1 MKSRISRLVLKFF
14 AGLFALL
21 LTQAAHAQ
29 WTVFDP
35 TNYANAVQE
44 FHELQQMYTTALETR
59 NEVIAVYN
67 LAYQMSQMPADL
79 AQKYQSDFSQWTN
92 LSAPDIYGN
101 TSAWVNALN
110 IGSPSLAMQ
119 GYNNAVVQIQG
130 YPPGSYSSLDGRTQ
144 ATIANQY
151 ATSELAQ
158 GTTTSTLATLGT
170 IRSDSEAFAQ
180 KLANLEADTYSSD
193 PSEQTEVGVLGKI
206 NTATLL
212 QVHSQQDTNQIL
224 AAAVQQQL
232 VAQKQQI
239 DQQNRLINQAIYF
252 QQNFPNTMQQL
263 TGGVSDAIRTISLSP
278 SGR

>member
-1 MKSRISRLVLKFF
+1 MGFVTHQCISPH
-14 AGLFALL
+14 
-21 LTQAAHAQ
+21 T
-29 WTVFDP
+29 
-35 TNYANAVQE
+35 
-44 FHELQQMYTTALETR
+44 
-59 NEVIAVYN
+59 
-67 LAYQMSQMPADL
+67 
-79 AQKYQSDFSQWTN
+79 
-92 LSAPDIYGN
+92 
-101 TSAWVNALN
+101 
-110 IGSPSLAMQ
+110 
-119 GYNNAVVQIQG
+119 
-130 YPPGSYSSLDGRTQ
+130 GRTE
-144 ATIANQY
+144 AG
-151 ATSELAQ
+151 Q
-158 GTTTSTLATLGT
+158 GTTTTTLATLGT